1 MIEKQFCNLFNQKAP
16 FEKASSL
23 LPFQTKKTKK
33 TKKKRLQ
40 VRII

>member
-23 LPFQTKKTKK
+23 LLFQTKKTK
-33 TKKKRLQ
+33 KKKRLQ